1 MFRYLRYLFLL
12 VLGIVLLTVAFANRA
27 PVTLTLLPE
36 DMGLFLAWN
45 PVVQLPLFLVIFG
58 GIVAGLAIGF
68 VWEWAREGKHRTA
81 AVRHRRTA
89 QSLEREVSRLRGGD
103 AAAKDE
109 VIALLEGKTPA
120 R

>member
-1 MFRYLRYLFLL
+1 MIRLLRLLFLV
-12 VLGIVLLTVAFANRA
+12 VLGVALLTIAFANRA

-36 DMGLFLAWN
+36 DMGLFLGWN

-68 VWEWAREGKHRTA
+68 VWEWFREGKHRTA

-89 QSLEREVSRLRGGD
+89 QDLEREVSRLRGSEGKH
-103 AAAKDE
+103 KDE
-109 VIALLEGKTPA
+109 VLALLEGKPA
-120 R
+120 AR